1 MVLVYFRRNEKPLRS
16 ERKKK
21 KKKCHLFS
29 RREENG
35 IPTPSTTGVVEQKE
49 GEGGIRFTKAADL
62 RCLAF
67 VFARSASFLPPPPT
81 NILRIERQVA
91 TEFRRNNATF
101 GRSCFSCNPAP
112 CFSTCSSYLQP
123 LMGSVCNRIL
133 MRRFSLCIPFDY
145 HDRSKRSCFPSFKG
159 DKGRRQS
166 FETAASITVPIIKI
180 LPWRCSISEKIKF
193 QV

>member
-16 ERKKK
+16 QRKKK
-21 KKKCHLFS
+21 KEMPPVLS
-29 RREENG
+29 TRRKRYSDTEHDR
-35 IPTPSTTGVVEQKE
+35 VVEQKK